1 MTQSTSTVSEYTF
14 ESYQDRQ
21 WDYISGERIKHSLD
35 QMRYGDRFRFENG
48 IWTPEPY
55 PGFAIVSM
63 VNDNPGNDSLM
74 LGLQYYRNRLIQEIT
89 DESICYFLPIG
100 SFHQTIANTL
110 SSDRYRKYLV
120 ETGIIDTYPQ
130 LIEEVFSQAPGT
142 ALDQPVRM
150 RMIGFSV
157 FGSSMGLLGVFE
169 EESEYDAIQQLRD
182 FLYTH
187 PRLNEIDIRRTR
199 PFIGHI
205 TYAYFG
211 PGALSSKEKLF
222 DSLTSL
228 NEEISR
234 DNLVFHI
241 SKAQLRYYH
250 NLSSFHTQPGY
261 PSYNFYP
268 GTYGI

>member
-1 MTQSTSTVSEYTF
+1 MSQRISTVSEYTF

-21 WDYISGERIKHSLD
+21 WNYISDERIKLSLD
-35 QMRYGDRFRFENG
+35 HMRYGDRFRYENG

-55 PGFAIVSM
+55 PGFAVVSM

-74 LGLQYYRNRLIQEIT
+74 PRLLYYRDQLIREIS
-89 DESICYFLPIG
+89 DAAICYVLPAN

-110 SSDRYRKYLV
+110 SSDRYQKYLV

-157 FGSSMGLLGVFE
+157 FGSSMGLLGIFE
-169 EESEYDAIQQLRD
+169 EASEYHAIQEFRD

-187 PRLNEIDIRRTR
+187 SRLNEIGIRRTR

-211 PGALSSKEKLF
+211 PSALNSKEKIVDL
-222 DSLTSL
+222 LTFL
-228 NEEISR
+228 NKEIAGE
-234 DNLVFHI
+234 NLVFHI
-241 SKAQLRYYH
+241 SKAQLKYYH

-261 PSYNFYP
+261 PSYHFYP
-268 GTYGI
+268 DIYGI